1 MSRNNYEK
9 KSTNFVCTK
18 QHIEAMPLPSSPF
31 HSFNNFSPHASYNLV
46 SPLCCV
52 ISMVEF
58 DRHWR
63 WGNNLLNTQATNKEV
78 RAIDLNREKEPK
90 QCRRRPEPSKTA
102 LW

>member
-1 MSRNNYEK
+1 
-9 KSTNFVCTK
+9 
-18 QHIEAMPLPSSPF
+18 
-31 HSFNNFSPHASYNLV
+31 
-46 SPLCCV
+46 
-52 ISMVEF
+52 MVEF